1 MRKLLYFLLLTFMI
15 SSCSTQEKILYLQ
28 NNQIGVDYP
37 TYDGG
42 EIRLQNND
50 MISIVVTSKTP
61 ELAAIFNPTKP
72 SSSGGSSSDS
82 DLTYTVDP
90 NGEINFPVLGHLKVA
105 GLTRFEIS
113 DMISKKIIESE
124 MLRDPLVI
132 VTFENLS
139 FSTLGDIGAGSYTI
153 SKDKTSIL
161 EAISMAGD
169 LAITGQRNKVF
180 LTRNID
186 GVLKTYQLDLRT
198 TDIYMS
204 PAFYIQQNDL
214 IYVEPNKVKS
224 NQSTINGN
232 SLRSISFW
240 MSITSFL
247 MTLTFIFL

>member
-37 TYDGG
+37 TYEGG

-61 ELAAIFNPTKP
+61 ELAAIFNPVKP
-72 SSSGGSSSDS
+72 SSNGVSNSSS

-139 FSTLGDIGAGSYTI
+139 FSTLGDIGAGTYEI
-153 SKDKTSIL
+153 SKDKTSVL

-214 IYVEPNKVKS
+214 IYVEPNKVKT
-224 NQSTINGN
+224 NQSTTNGN
-232 SLRSISFW
+232 TLRSISFW